1 MEIRK
6 FFSSLVLC
14 VMIVSFLG
22 ITVNSQSMYI
32 WTDESR
38 LDILDK
44 YSDSLSGDITVQSEY
59 WSRLISLEITERR
72 QFYSDYF
79 NLGLHSDLTN
89 IKAEFD
95 HAAITKAGE
104 NVINVVESVTLSGVP
119 ILKNA
124 EDYPIYQAT
133 LLAEKQVEDIRKS
146 LYLESNARDI
156 LRAVKESIF
165 QGEFKF
171 TIINLHTIEFD
182 PNSNNINKD
191 EFTSRAKD
199 DPGIDTVIWDKEK
212 PVRIH
217 PNYAVMQDNL
227 IYTLG
232 IEELAKII
240 LDDVNRIP
248 ESSSA
253 IGPRNQIQY
262 SDSNAAAYMRTYVRV
277 NRIDCDGVYQ
287 DRSAYNDDYENDQFG
302 GCGQMCECLDCVN
315 YVSQALVY
323 AGKIK
328 TSTWQ
333 PYVSAWVG
341 VQAFENKM
349 ISSGYGY
356 YRDCAI
362 VQLGDIGIIPQQ
374 HTGMVTAINPLR
386 YSGHTNDRL
395 NYPWTSSYTR
405 CINIY

>member
-1 MEIRK
+1 
-6 FFSSLVLC
+6 
-14 VMIVSFLG
+14 
-22 ITVNSQSMYI
+22 MYI

-182 PNSNNINKD
+182 PNSNNIIKD

-199 DPGIDTVIWDKEK
+199 DPGIDTVNGIK
-212 PVRIH
+212 R
-217 PNYAVMQDNL
+217 NL
-227 IYTLG
+227 FEYI
-232 IEELAKII
+232 
-240 LDDVNRIP
+240 
-248 ESSSA
+248 
-253 IGPRNQIQY
+253 
-262 SDSNAAAYMRTYVRV
+262 RT
-277 NRIDCDGVYQ
+277 
-287 DRSAYNDDYENDQFG
+287 
-302 GCGQMCECLDCVN
+302 M
-315 YVSQALVY
+315 
-323 AGKIK
+323 
-328 TSTWQ
+328 
-333 PYVSAWVG
+333 
-341 VQAFENKM
+341 
-349 ISSGYGY
+349 
-356 YRDCAI
+356 
-362 VQLGDIGIIPQQ
+362 
-374 HTGMVTAINPLR
+374 PLCR
-386 YSGHTNDRL
+386 T
-395 NYPWTSSYTR
+395 T
-405 CINIY
+405 

>member
-22 ITVNSQSMYI
+22 ITVNSQSMNI

-182 PNSNNINKD
+182 PNSNNIIKD

-199 DPGIDTVIWDKEK
+199 DPGIDTVNGIK
-212 PVRIH
+212 R
-217 PNYAVMQDNL
+217 NL
-227 IYTLG
+227 FEYI
-232 IEELAKII
+232 
-240 LDDVNRIP
+240 
-248 ESSSA
+248 
-253 IGPRNQIQY
+253 
-262 SDSNAAAYMRTYVRV
+262 RT
-277 NRIDCDGVYQ
+277 
-287 DRSAYNDDYENDQFG
+287 
-302 GCGQMCECLDCVN
+302 M
-315 YVSQALVY
+315 
-323 AGKIK
+323 
-328 TSTWQ
+328 
-333 PYVSAWVG
+333 
-341 VQAFENKM
+341 
-349 ISSGYGY
+349 
-356 YRDCAI
+356 
-362 VQLGDIGIIPQQ
+362 
-374 HTGMVTAINPLR
+374 PLCR
-386 YSGHTNDRL
+386 T
-395 NYPWTSSYTR
+395 T
-405 CINIY
+405 

>member
-1 MEIRK
+1 
-6 FFSSLVLC
+6 
-14 VMIVSFLG
+14 
-22 ITVNSQSMYI
+22 MYI

-171 TIINLHTIEFD
+171 TIINLHTIE
-182 PNSNNINKD
+182 
-191 EFTSRAKD
+191 
-199 DPGIDTVIWDKEK
+199 
-212 PVRIH
+212 
-217 PNYAVMQDNL
+217 L
-227 IYTLG
+227 I
-232 IEELAKII
+232 
-240 LDDVNRIP
+240 R
-248 ESSSA
+248 
-253 IGPRNQIQY
+253 
-262 SDSNAAAYMRTYVRV
+262 
-277 NRIDCDGVYQ
+277 
-287 DRSAYNDDYENDQFG
+287 
-302 GCGQMCECLDCVN
+302 
-315 YVSQALVY
+315 
-323 AGKIK
+323 
-328 TSTWQ
+328 
-333 PYVSAWVG
+333 
-341 VQAFENKM
+341 
-349 ISSGYGY
+349 
-356 YRDCAI
+356 
-362 VQLGDIGIIPQQ
+362 
-374 HTGMVTAINPLR
+374 
-386 YSGHTNDRL
+386 
-395 NYPWTSSYTR
+395 
-405 CINIY
+405 